1 MALSKDRHFAK
12 YFHFSINLQ
21 LSANIQLPLQND
33 AFK

>member
-1 MALSKDRHFAK
+1 MALSKDRAFAK
-12 YFHFSINLQ
+12 YFHFSINLL